1 MKKTLLILTA
11 VLSTALT
18 VKAQDDA
25 VQKAAADAAAELL
38 QAPKEEVQAP
48 KPSLWASSIQFN
60 LGYNM
65 TNLNNWA
72 AGGYNTVTLTT
83 NVDAKADYKK
93 NLMSWNNRLQL
104 DYGFLYSNE
113 KEDILQK
120 SNDRIYFESK
130 WAYQTASGSPFNYTA
145 SFNFRSQFTDTPD
158 KYVQDEDGKWH
169 ENFIK
174 SGFMSPAYTDI
185 ALGIQ

>member
-48 KPSLWASSIQFN
+48 KPSLWTSSIQLN

-65 TNLNNWA
+65 TNLSNWA

-83 NVDAKADYKK
+83 NLDAKADYKK

-104 DYGFLYSNE
+104 DYGFLYSSD

-120 SNDRIYFESK
+120 SNDRIYSR
-130 WAYQTASGSPFNYTA
+130 ANGVTRQPAARLSITRLPSTSVANSPTLLTNT
-145 SFNFRSQFTDTPD
+145 FRT
-158 KYVQDEDGKWH
+158 KM
-169 ENFIK
+169 ENGTK
-174 SGFMSPAYTDI
+174 T
-185 ALGIQ
+185 L